1 LYLRR
6 QVRHVTADIDP
17 TDVPSMGLGTW
28 KLTGEA
34 CAEVVAAAV
43 ETGYRHI
50 DTAQLYDNES
60 EVARGLERADADD
73 NCFLATK
80 VAPENC
86 SYEDC
91 LGTVRASADRL
102 GHTPDLVYVHWPRAA
117 YDPADTTR
125 ALDELVDEG
134 IVRSVGV
141 SNFTVDLLDEFI
153 AHADHRP
160 VANQFECHPL
170 LPQPDLVDA
179 CHERDVRPVA
189 YSPVARGKALE
200 HPTVQDVADE
210 ADATPGQVCL
220 AWLRTR
226 DVAAVPKTTGG
237 HLEEN
242 YASQD
247 VTLADDQ
254 IARLSS
260 IEERHRCVNPPSA
273 PWDR

>member
-17 TDVPSMGLGTW
+17 TDVPSLGLGTW
-28 KLTGEA
+28 KLTGDTA
-34 CAEVVAAAV
+34 TEVVADAV
-43 ETGYRHI
+43 ETGYRHV
-50 DTAQLYDNES
+50 DTAQLYDNER
-60 EVARGLERADADD
+60 EVGRGLEHADADD
-73 NCFLATK
+73 DCFLATK

-86 SYEDC
+86 AYEDC
-91 LGTVRASADRL
+91 LETVRESADRL
-102 GHTPDLVYVHWPRAA
+102 DHTPDLVYVHWPRAA

-125 ALDELVDEG
+125 ALDELVEEG

-153 AHADHRP
+153 EHADHRP
-160 VANQFECHPL
+160 IANQFECHPL
-170 LPQPDLVDA
+170 LPQSDLVDA

-200 HPTVQDVADE
+200 HPVVQEVAEE

-220 AWLRTR
+220 AWLRAR
-226 DVAAVPKTTGG
+226 DIAAVPKTTGG
-237 HLEEN
+237 HLAEN
-242 YASQD
+242 FASQD
-247 VTLADDQ
+247 VTLTDEQVDR
-254 IARLSS
+254 ISG

-273 PWDR
+273 PWD